1 MVSYRPC
8 SVSQADDPWLQVI
21 SRDERFGSKPMS
33 NTSLEKS
40 KIRIL
45 LLEGVHQSAI
55 DTLNA
60 RVTPISLSTHSL
72 GEKS

>member
-1 MVSYRPC
+1 
-8 SVSQADDPWLQVI
+8 
-21 SRDERFGSKPMS
+21 MS

-55 DTLNA
+55 DTL
-60 RVTPISLSTHSL
+60 
-72 GEKS
+72 